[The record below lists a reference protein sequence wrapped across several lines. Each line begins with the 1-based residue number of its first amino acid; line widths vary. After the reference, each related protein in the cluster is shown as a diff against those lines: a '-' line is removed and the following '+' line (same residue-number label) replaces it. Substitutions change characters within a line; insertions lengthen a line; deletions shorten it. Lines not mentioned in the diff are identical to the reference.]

1 MNDRLTLAPDLLP
14 RIETQLDGA
23 VQTLHATA
31 LQLSPLEDNI
41 ASASDGIR
49 RARQTLTQTGDS
61 LANLRADVAHRAV
74 LLGIRVPP
82 TPPLASAS
90 SAPPKNWWEVAWG
103 NLSHGVSQAWNFVEK
118 NKDVIHTVLNVVGMI
133 PIVGDVANGVNALL
147 YLGEGD
153 YADAALSAVAL
164 IPLAADGILA
174 ARLGVKA
181 LGYVKDLGVAEKL
194 LVEGDNVTKVSLMAM
209 SDVVEGDSQIAAAFK
224 VLNRD
229 VSHIPEVGKTVDALS
244 KLEELRNWDTLTT
257 DSQKLEVLQKIE
269 DTHAAATGRPALPV
283 QPDNPELTSLAA
295 YDNDAKKI
303 FVDRDLLGKPLR
315 DIVDTMTHEGRHAF
329 QDFWAA
335 RPEDFSDPELARQW
349 AENMQPGNYVKQAD
363 DPIGYFT
370 QPVEYDATPYGR
382 AVADGLF
389 EKLESGLGDAI
400 SGMDAKLGAIP
411 PTAEP

>member
-1 MNDRLTLAPDLLP
+1 MNDRLTLTPDLLP
-14 RIETQLDGA
+14 RVENQLDSA
-23 VQTLHATA
+23 VQTLRATA
-31 LQLSPLEDNI
+31 VQLAPLDDN
-41 ASASDGIR
+41 AAGASDSIR
-49 RARQTLTQTGDS
+49 RARQTLLQTGDS
-61 LANLRADVAHRAV
+61 LSSLRADVAQRAV

-82 TPPLASAS
+82 ARAFASGS
-90 SAPPKNWWEVAWG
+90 SAPSKNWWEVAWG
-103 NLSHGVSQAWNFVEK
+103 NLSHGVSQAWSFVEK

-133 PIVGDVANGVNALL
+133 PVVGDVANGVNALL

-194 LVEGDNVTKVSLMAM
+194 LVEGDSVTKVSLMAM

-229 VSHIPEVGKTVDALS
+229 VSHLPEVGKTIDALS
-244 KLEELRNWDTLTT
+244 QLEELKNWDTLTS
-257 DSQKLEVLQKIE
+257 DSQKLDVLQKIE

-283 QPDNPELTSLAA
+283 EPDNPDLASLAA

-349 AENMQPGNYVKQAD
+349 AENMQPGNYLKQAD

-411 PTAEP
+411 LPPEP